1 MRALPVGLLPRIL
14 LPSASVSN
22 PDSSPAS
29 DSIVISVVVP
39 VRNEADS
46 IRQLI
51 EALLSQTRPP
61 AEIVITDGGSTDGTR
76 EIIGELIRE
85 GAPVRLVIDED
96 SLPGRSRNLAIANAR
111 NDWIAFIDAG
121 IRPAPN
127 WLEALAE
134 KPRPNSIDVVYGTY
148 EPIIDSFFKE
158 CAAIVYVSPETMTD
172 EGPVRPYS
180 IASALMHRSVWET
193 VGGFP
198 EDLRSAEDLLFMN
211 KVTSGGF
218 HIVRAPRAIVYWN
231 IQPGFWRTFRRF
243 VIYSRNNIRAGLFGD
258 WQGRI
263 FIYYAIIA
271 ASAVNYL
278 WFGPRALIVPPLLW
292 LLLLIARGVKSLRRN
307 RAGYPASFARN
318 LTRLFLVIPIIAV
331 LDAATFVGSISWL
344 LRDKL
349 GLSGGRA

>member
-1 MRALPVGLLPRIL
+1 MPRIL
-14 LPSASVSN
+14 LPSAPVSN
-22 PDSSPAS
+22 PDSAPAS
-29 DSIVISVVVP
+29 KPIVISVVVP
-39 VRNEADS
+39 VRDEADS

-51 EALLSQTRPP
+51 EALLSQTQRPD
-61 AEIVITDGGSTDGTR
+61 EIVITDGGSIDGTR
-76 EIIGELIRE
+76 EIIGEIIRE
-85 GAPVRLVIDED
+85 GAPVKLIIDED
-96 SLPGRSRNLAIANAR
+96 SLPGRSRNLAIANAS

-134 KPRPNSIDVVYGTY
+134 KPRPDSIDVVYGTY

-158 CAAIVYVSPETMTD
+158 CAAIVYVSPATMTD

-180 IASALMHRSVWET
+180 IASALMHRTVWEA

-198 EDLRSAEDLLFMN
+198 ENLRSAEDLLFMN
-211 KVTSGGF
+211 KITAGGF
-218 HIVRAPRAIVYWN
+218 QIVRAPKAVVYWN
-231 IQPGFWRTFRRF
+231 IQPGFRGTFRRF

-271 ASAVNYL
+271 ASAVNHL
-278 WFGPRALIVPPLLW
+278 WWGPKSLIVPPIIW
-292 LLLLIARGVKSLRRN
+292 LLLLIARAVRAIRRN

-318 LTRLFLVIPIIAV
+318 LARLFLIVPIIAV

-344 LRDKL
+344 LQDKL
-349 GLSGGRA
+349 GLIGGAHESRG